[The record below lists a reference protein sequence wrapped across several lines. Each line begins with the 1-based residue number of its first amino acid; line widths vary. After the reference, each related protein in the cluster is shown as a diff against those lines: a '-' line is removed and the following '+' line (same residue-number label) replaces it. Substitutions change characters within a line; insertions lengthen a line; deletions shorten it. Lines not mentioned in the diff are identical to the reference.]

1 MDNSKQEE
9 KPKMAGLN
17 VFGYRVPL
25 WLLVL
30 VVVVVV
36 VLVADKYGYMPVCI
50 FDQPRSIT
58 VMPRSYEMPAAAPT
72 ISEVMRPVL
81 GNSASLR
88 D

>member
-36 VLVADKYGYMPVCI
+36 VLVADKYGYMPVGI
-50 FDQPRSIT
+50 FEQPRSIT
-58 VMPRSYEMPAAAPT
+58 VMSRSYEMQEVPT